1 MESFNEKLAELKRLR
16 KELINKENNLQDN
29 MKKEKNDA
37 NKAIEDKYI
46 PEIEKT
52 FSKIQ
57 ESEEKIDEFNEEI
70 VRCSTF
76 DLWDI
81 VSIMKEIIKIY
92 EGENYIYN
100 RITYTRDSKRNISS
114 SFAKVLFSDNAQ
126 GYLYYGPESSAYVAP
141 SKAIAIGVYYDKYG
155 FSSGNR
161 LTLEEVDANEDVL
174 CNVLNDIQKNN
185 YDKIMVAFIRY
196 NEFFGKIHD
205 LYDERNVKF

>member
-1 MESFNEKLAELKRLR
+1 M
-16 KELINKENNLQDN
+16 
-29 MKKEKNDA
+29 KEKYG
-37 NKAIEDKYI
+37 KLFFE
-46 PEIEKT
+46 
-52 FSKIQ
+52 
-57 ESEEKIDEFNEEI
+57 
-70 VRCSTF
+70 
-76 DLWDI
+76 
-81 VSIMKEIIKIY
+81 
-92 EGENYIYN
+92 YIYN
-100 RITYTRDSKRNISS
+100 KLQLDKVEALFEKQGIRKLENSEFNNELNASKYFYMLNKINIERLSNEEVQFLNTISLADNEFNQKIEEFLLKTYQ
-114 SFAKVLFSDNAQ
+114 KVLFSDNAQ